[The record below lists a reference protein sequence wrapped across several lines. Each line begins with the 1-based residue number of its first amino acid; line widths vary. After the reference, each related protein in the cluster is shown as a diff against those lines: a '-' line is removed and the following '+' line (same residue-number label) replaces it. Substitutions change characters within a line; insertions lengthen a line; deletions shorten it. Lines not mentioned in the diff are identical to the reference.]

1 MPPLIFALVG
11 KTGHGKSMTANS
23 LSASDHFLA
32 DDGFESVT
40 RDISSLLYT
49 VESGQQFLC
58 LDMPDVC
65 DTRLALPERDT
76 RMSKL
81 ALKAPYGLDALA
93 FIIRKVRMTEEE
105 FTSISQMEA
114 LFGSDVWKHAIF
126 VFTHC
131 AATSAKL
138 EADLAKLGE
147 EHILNKAIQKANGR
161 VAKID
166 NNPRNQHQFKHDV
179 ECIHSLLV
187 QVSKDTGTT
196 YDNAAFERAREAV
209 WEVLKDENIHK
220 AVHKYQHEPTD
231 LRRRFMQGQ
240 LSQEDSDTKVKETA
254 QKRHE
259 MEVQHARE
267 SFENWGDAVK
277 QYACYA
283 GLAGFGLG
291 CAVVASPYL
300 VPFAGMAA
308 VGYANM
314 AWRSRRHKLQ
324 RLRRSTQGMK
334 QIDSGKSDFG
344 MSNFITEAEGRQ
356 ATSGSVLK
364 AKS

>member
-161 VAKID
+161 A
-166 NNPRNQHQFKHDV
+166 
-179 ECIHSLLV
+179 
-187 QVSKDTGTT
+187 
-196 YDNAAFERAREAV
+196 
-209 WEVLKDENIHK
+209 
-220 AVHKYQHEPTD
+220 
-231 LRRRFMQGQ
+231 
-240 LSQEDSDTKVKETA
+240 
-254 QKRHE
+254 
-259 MEVQHARE
+259 
-267 SFENWGDAVK
+267 
-277 QYACYA
+277 
-283 GLAGFGLG
+283 
-291 CAVVASPYL
+291 
-300 VPFAGMAA
+300 
-308 VGYANM
+308 
-314 AWRSRRHKLQ
+314 
-324 RLRRSTQGMK
+324 
-334 QIDSGKSDFG
+334 
-344 MSNFITEAEGRQ
+344 
-356 ATSGSVLK
+356 
-364 AKS
+364 